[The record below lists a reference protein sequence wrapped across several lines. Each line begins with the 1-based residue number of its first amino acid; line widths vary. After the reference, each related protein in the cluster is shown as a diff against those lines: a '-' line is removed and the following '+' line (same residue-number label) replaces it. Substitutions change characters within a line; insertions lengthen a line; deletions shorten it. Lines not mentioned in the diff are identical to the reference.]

1 MIAGAN
7 YVHSVVFRQ
16 VAHLRESNRYTFSG
30 FGFGKPEGRL
40 GHTDPNT
47 IFDLFDRWQEPT
59 GRPKT
64 FTAAIRLLPHI
75 ANGLIGPR
83 QKLETRSWKERAL
96 DSAKGEYCNANH
108 RRFLQGY
115 DLYHWHC
122 FVPDRLPLL
131 KQLTPNSKLIV
142 TLWGSDLYRVAGVE
156 AYARQFEACDRATIF
171 TMATPE
177 MRTTFLAKFGQRWAE
192 KTRLLNYGACNLPNI
207 DSVRSRSSEIL
218 RNLGIPA
225 DKTII
230 SLGNSG
236 VEGNQHIAVLEAIN
250 KLTPD
255 LLQTITLVLPATY
268 SAEASYIQKLRET
281 AQRLGT
287 SVSILDR
294 YLTDDEVSALRC
306 ATDIAIHVPISDQFS
321 AAMCEALYAGS
332 VVVTGTWLP
341 YSILRSHNVVFH
353 EVADIPSLTTKIS
366 QILAN
371 LDSERLRVS
380 GNAKP
385 IWSLMSWENVAAK
398 WLTLYDEV
406 LSG

>member
-16 VAHLRESNRYTFSG
+16 VAHLRESSRYTFSG
-30 FGFGKPEGRL
+30 FGFGKAEGRF
-40 GHTDPNT
+40 GHTAPNV
-47 IFDLFDRWQEPT
+47 IFDRFEEWQEPVGT
-59 GRPKT
+59 PT
-64 FTAAIRLLPHI
+64 SFTSALRLLPHI

-83 QKLETRSWKERAL
+83 QRLETRSWKERAL
-96 DSAKGEYCNANH
+96 DSAKNEYCNANH
-108 RRFLQGY
+108 RRSLSGY
-115 DLYHWHC
+115 NLYHWHC

-131 KQLTPNSKLIV
+131 KQLTPKSKLII

-156 AYARQFEACDRATIF
+156 AYARQFEACDRATVF

-177 MRTTFLAKFGQRWAE
+177 MRATFLAKFGHRWAE
-192 KTRLLNYGACNLPNI
+192 KTRLLNYGACNLANI
-207 DSVRSRSSEIL
+207 DSIRSRSSEIL

-225 DKTII
+225 DKKII
-230 SLGNSG
+230 SVGNSA
-236 VEGNQHIAVLEAIN
+236 VEGNQHVAVLEAIN
-250 KLTPD
+250 RLAPD
-255 LLQTITLVLPATY
+255 LLQTITIVIPATY
-268 SAEASYIQKLRET
+268 SAETSYMKRLRET
-281 AQRLGT
+281 AQHLGT
-287 SVSILDR
+287 TVSILDR

-306 ATDIAIHVPISDQFS
+306 ATDIAIQVPISDQFS

-353 EVADIPSLTTKIS
+353 EVPDIPSITTKIS

-380 GNAKP
+380 VNAKP
-385 IWSLMSWENVAAK
+385 IWNLMSWENVTPK
-398 WLTLYDEV
+398 WLALYDEV
-406 LSG
+406 VSR